1 MKAGKDDNRIISLF
15 LKRDEDAIR
24 LTRELYGSRLR
35 SIALRV
41 CGDERTAEECENDTY
56 LEAWNRIPPH
66 EPDGYLFPFLAKIV
80 RSKAL
85 NRVKQEDAGKRRTEI
100 VELSDELA
108 GCISSKD
115 SVESVFEARETADE
129 LNAFIRSLPTQK
141 RSIFLRRYWYM
152 DRIKKIAEDLG
163 MSESKVK
170 SVLFRLRNKL
180 AQRLEK

>member
-1 MKAGKDDNRIISLF
+1 MKAGKDDNKIISLF

-35 SIALRV
+35 SIAFRV

-66 EPDGYLFPFLAKIV
+66 EPGGYLFPFLAKIV

-100 VELSDELA
+100 VYSQLIAILFTNAISALLTWILIRKWYNILEL
-108 GCISSKD
+108 ISFYFYPKD
-115 SVESVFEARETADE
+115 
-129 LNAFIRSLPTQK
+129 
-141 RSIFLRRYWYM
+141 
-152 DRIKKIAEDLG
+152 
-163 MSESKVK
+163 
-170 SVLFRLRNKL
+170 LF
-180 AQRLEK
+180 